1 MRVRRA
7 LTAKTPQTLRPLG
20 PWIPGLGWEYPW
32 PAPAPPVHSVSA
44 MFKARILYEKFLQSL
59 FRQRKSGNSA
69 CHKRRD
75 DIFMAALSA
84 TRIDIVTERDK
95 DTFVPLSPSSD
106 WRSRV
111 RKIQPSQRSPHT
123 DAHMHSSEFIW
134 FISRPATCI
143 FISLPHRRRAMEM
156 PTHTWTAATHTQIL
170 ATQDQFFQ
178 PPCLADRTAFT
189 ACSSGQ
195 RQTVSHSTLAFAVVS
210 TRARNVPHGSR
221 STPSAATSRSN
232 INSVVRCL
240 EFGFVSYR
248 IRIVS
253 HRIASVVLVRA
264 SSSASQKA
272 VIRKKEKKS
281 SYSQGKSS
289 VDRTSNRFRRRPEKQ
304 KGAQFRPVWRY
315 FFGVPASRIRKN
327 NNQTKPNIFTT
338 KSNTNNNNIL
348 RQFRVGF

>member
-1 MRVRRA
+1 
-7 LTAKTPQTLRPLG
+7 
-20 PWIPGLGWEYPW
+20 
-32 PAPAPPVHSVSA
+32 
-44 MFKARILYEKFLQSL
+44 
-59 FRQRKSGNSA
+59 
-69 CHKRRD
+69 
-75 DIFMAALSA
+75 
-84 TRIDIVTERDK
+84 
-95 DTFVPLSPSSD
+95 
-106 WRSRV
+106 
-111 RKIQPSQRSPHT
+111 
-123 DAHMHSSEFIW
+123 
-134 FISRPATCI
+134 
-143 FISLPHRRRAMEM
+143 MEM

-289 VDRTSNRFRRRPEKQ
+289 VERTSNRFRRRPEKQ

-315 FFGVPASRIRKN
+315 FFGVPASRIRKKKQQP
-327 NNQTKPNIFTT
+327 NQTKYIYNKIKYKQQQYSEAISRRVLATIFKCFTPPLVCLLA
-338 KSNTNNNNIL
+338 NNIYVYL
-348 RQFRVGF
+348 IFVTVEKTQFKLFSYKSKDSRAPHF

>member
-1 MRVRRA
+1 
-7 LTAKTPQTLRPLG
+7 
-20 PWIPGLGWEYPW
+20 
-32 PAPAPPVHSVSA
+32 
-44 MFKARILYEKFLQSL
+44 
-59 FRQRKSGNSA
+59 
-69 CHKRRD
+69 
-75 DIFMAALSA
+75 
-84 TRIDIVTERDK
+84 
-95 DTFVPLSPSSD
+95 
-106 WRSRV
+106 
-111 RKIQPSQRSPHT
+111 
-123 DAHMHSSEFIW
+123 
-134 FISRPATCI
+134 
-143 FISLPHRRRAMEM
+143 MEM

-272 VIRKKEKKS
+272 VIRKKEQKVIIQPGKKQRRTHLEQVSPS
-281 SYSQGKSS
+281 SGETERCSIPPS
-289 VDRTSNRFRRRPEKQ
+289 VEVFFRCSRFSHTK
-304 KGAQFRPVWRY
+304 K
-315 FFGVPASRIRKN
+315 KN